1 MSKPMLRAFVI
12 VLLGAVAAAG
22 CGNDTTTSPTTT
34 EVSRGS
40 EVFGGTLGIGDSQF
54 WSFTAVSPGTTDVT
68 LVSLRPAG
76 NLTTTFNTVVG
87 LGLGTPQ
94 ATDCALSNAT
104 NTAPGLKT
112 QLTVATNSST
122 YCIKIA
128 DVGNLTTT
136 VDYTIRV
143 VHP

>member
-1 MSKPMLRAFVI
+1 MPMLRAFVI
-12 VLLGAVAAAG
+12 VLLGAVAVAG

-34 EVSRGS
+34 EVTRGT

-76 NLTTTFNTVVG
+76 TSTTTFNTVVG
-87 LGLGTPQ
+87 LGLGIPQ

-104 NTAPGLKT
+104 NTTPGLKT
-112 QLTVATNSST
+112 QLTVATNVST